1 MLALLRVAP
10 LLPSPTLRAVAKVM
24 PGRDGK
30 SRLINRT
37 GKRCS
42 SWRPVAMHY
51 YFGPPMHLLSGV
63 DRNAASRLMQ
73 TYQQAAL
80 TLAKMR
86 SGGKQTVVV
95 QDVHVNEGGKAVIAG
110 GGIA

>member
-1 MLALLRVAP
+1 VLAMLALLRVAP

-63 DRNAASRLMQ
+63 DTQHGSGMPVPDWARLLRC
-73 TYQQAAL
+73 TELNSNSCSSEPVSNPAGHLFTVRA
-80 TLAKMR
+80 
-86 SGGKQTVVV
+86 GKR
-95 QDVHVNEGGKAVIAG
+95 
-110 GGIA
+110 